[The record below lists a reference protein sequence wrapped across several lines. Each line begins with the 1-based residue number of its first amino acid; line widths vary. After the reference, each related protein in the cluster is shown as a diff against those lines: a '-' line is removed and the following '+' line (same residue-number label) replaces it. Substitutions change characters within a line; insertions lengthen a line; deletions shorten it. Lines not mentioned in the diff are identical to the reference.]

1 MTIEKIRSFRNAHPF
16 KPFDIV
22 LRDGKRVHVALPERM
37 ALAPNGQML
46 GVYEGIM
53 PTLLKVDSIVS
64 VAPTRV
70 RRRGPRRK

>member
-46 GVYEGIM
+46 GV
-53 PTLLKVDSIVS
+53 
-64 VAPTRV
+64 
-70 RRRGPRRK
+70 